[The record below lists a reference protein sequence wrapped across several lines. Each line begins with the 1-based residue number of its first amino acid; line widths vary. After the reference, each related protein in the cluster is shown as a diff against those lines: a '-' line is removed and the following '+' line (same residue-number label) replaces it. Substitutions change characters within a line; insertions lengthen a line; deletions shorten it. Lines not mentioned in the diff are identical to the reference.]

1 MSLRFQPKTRRE
13 FLQGAGGGLGLI
25 AFAGFAPS
33 FLVNSVLAETPR
45 AEKDRQILVLVQLA
59 GGNDGL
65 NTVVQ
70 HQDDNYHRLRPT
82 LGLRANA
89 GLHAIDDQLAL
100 NPGMGKMAQL
110 IKEGKMAVVQ
120 NVGYPNPNRSHFR
133 STEIWETASD
143 SDKTAYNGWLGRYFD
158 ACCDGEGKDP
168 LAIHGGD
175 VMPQTFQ
182 SDKPHNIFGISGA
195 GRGGRRADRKGA
207 RSASGGK
214 DETELLMD
222 LNEAPLA
229 TGDAG
234 DPADNAHYLRHTLM
248 DALLTESRVGEI
260 IANYQPSV
268 PYPGTGIGQSLQ
280 RIAALISAGLET
292 RVYYA
297 THGGFDTHANQ
308 LNRHAQLLGE
318 LSDALHAFQSD
329 LERKRLD
336 RQVLTMTFSEFGR
349 RPSENSTAGTDHGTS
364 APLFVMHSG
373 VQQAVNG
380 TAPNLAIKPNEDIT
394 FSTDFRQVYA
404 TVLHGFLQADPTKV
418 LGKTPYKELSF
429 L

>member
-13 FLQGAGGGLGLI
+13 FLQGAGTGLGLI

-33 FLVNSVLAETPR
+33 FLVNSVLAEAPK
-45 AEKDRQILVLVQLA
+45 AEKDRQILVLIQLA

-65 NTVVQ
+65 NTVVH
-70 HQDDNYHRLRPT
+70 HQNDNYYRLRPT
-82 LGLRANA
+82 IGLRMAA
-89 GLHAIDDQLAL
+89 GLHALNDQIAL
-100 NPGMGKMAQL
+100 NPAMGKMSQL

-143 SDKTAYNGWLGRYFD
+143 SDKSAYNGWVGRYFD
-158 ACCDGEGKDP
+158 ACCDGTGKDP

-175 VMPQTFQ
+175 VLPQTFQ
-182 SDKPHNIFGISGA
+182 ADMPHNIFGMGG
-195 GRGGRRADRKGA
+195 GRGGRNNKRGGK
-207 RSASGGK
+207 SASGGK

-222 LNEAPLA
+222 LNEAPL
-229 TGDAG
+229 TVGDAK
-234 DPADNAHYLRHTLM
+234 DPADNTHYLQHTLM

-260 IANYQPSV
+260 IANYKPSV
-268 PYPGTGIGQSLQ
+268 PYPGTGLGQSLQ

-297 THGGFDTHANQ
+297 TQGGFDTHANQ
-308 LNRHAQLLGE
+308 VNRHAQLLGE
-318 LSDALHAFQSD
+318 MSEALYAFQMD
-329 LERKRLD
+329 LEQKRLD

-364 APLFVMHSG
+364 APLFVMHTG
-373 VQQAVNG
+373 IKQGVNG
-380 TAPNLAIKPNEDIT
+380 TPPDLNIRPNDDIT
-394 FSTDFRQVYA
+394 FSTDFRQVYS
-404 TVLHGFLQADPTKV
+404 TVLRNFLKADPTKV
-418 LGKTPYKELSF
+418 LGKTAYKDLNF

>member
-13 FLQGAGGGLGLI
+13 FLQHAGGGLGLI

-33 FLVNSVLAETPR
+33 FLVNSVLAETPK

-65 NTVVQ
+65 NTVVH
-70 HQDDNYHRLRPT
+70 HQNDDYYRLRPT
-82 LGLRANA
+82 IGLRNAA
-89 GLHAIDDQLAL
+89 GLHAISDDLSL
-100 NPGMGKMAQL
+100 NPGMGKMARL

-143 SDKTAYNGWLGRYFD
+143 SDKSAYNGWVGRYFD
-158 ACCDGEGKDP
+158 ACCDGQGKDP

-182 SDKPHNIFGISGA
+182 SDKPHNIFGMGG
-195 GRGGRRADRKGA
+195 GRGGRSAKRGNK
-207 RSASGGK
+207 SASGGK

-229 TGDAG
+229 VGDAS
-234 DPADNAHYLRHTLM
+234 DPADNTHYLQHTLM

-260 IANYQPSV
+260 IASYRPSV
-268 PYPGTGIGQSLQ
+268 PYPGTNIGQSLQ
-280 RIAALISAGLET
+280 RIAALIAAGLET

-308 LNRHAQLLGE
+308 VNRHAQLLSE
-318 LSDALHAFQSD
+318 LSEALHAFQSD
-329 LERKRLD
+329 LEQKRLD

-364 APLFVMHSG
+364 APLFVMHTG
-373 VQQAVNG
+373 IKQAVNG
-380 TAPNLAIKPNEDIT
+380 TPPSLAIKPNEDIT
-394 FSTDFRQVYA
+394 FSTDFRQVYG
-404 TVLHGFLQADPTKV
+404 TVLRNFLQADPAKV
-418 LGKTPYKELSF
+418 LGKTPYKELGF
-429 L
+429 I

>member
-1 MSLRFQPKTRRE
+1 MRPRLQPKTRRE
-13 FLQGAGGGLGLI
+13 FLQHAGGGLGLI

-33 FLVNSVLAETPR
+33 FLVNSVLAEAPR

-65 NTVVQ
+65 NTVI
-70 HQDDNYHRLRPT
+70 HHRDDNYYRLRPT
-82 LGLRANA
+82 IGLRAAA
-89 GLHAIDDQLAL
+89 GLHAINDDLSL
-100 NPGMGKMAQL
+100 NPGMGRMAQL
-110 IKEGKMAVVQ
+110 IKDGKMAVVQ

-143 SDKTAYNGWLGRYFD
+143 SDKNAYNGWLGRYFD

-182 SDKPHNIFGISGA
+182 SDKPHNIFGMGG
-195 GRGGRRADRKGA
+195 GRGGRNAA
-207 RSASGGK
+207 RGGKSPSGGK

-234 DPADNAHYLRHTLM
+234 DPSDNTHYLRHTLM

-260 IANYQPSV
+260 IAAYKPSV
-268 PYPGTGIGQSLQ
+268 AYPGTGIGQSLQ
-280 RIAALISAGLET
+280 RIAALIAAGLET

-308 LNRHAQLLGE
+308 VNRHAQLLSE
-318 LSDALHAFQSD
+318 LSEALHAFQSD
-329 LERKRLD
+329 LEQKRLD

-364 APLFVMHSG
+364 APLFVMHTG
-373 VQQAVNG
+373 IKQAVDG
-380 TAPNLAIKPNEDIT
+380 TPPDLAIQPNEDIT

-404 TVLHGFLQADPTKV
+404 TVLRDFLQADPAKV
-418 LGKTPYKELSF
+418 LGKTPYKPLGF

>member
-13 FLQGAGGGLGLI
+13 FLQSASGGLGLI

-33 FLVNSVLAETPR
+33 FLVNSVMAEAPK

-70 HQDDNYHRLRPT
+70 HQDDNYYRLRPT
-82 LGLRANA
+82 IGLRAAA
-89 GLHAIDDQLAL
+89 GLHTINDQLSL
-100 NPGMGKMAQL
+100 NPGMGKMARM

-143 SDKTAYNGWLGRYFD
+143 SDKSAYNGWVGRYFD

-175 VMPQTFQ
+175 IMPQTFQ
-182 SDKPHNIFGISGA
+182 SDKPHNIFGMGG
-195 GRGGRRADRKGA
+195 GRGGRKANRGA
-207 RSASGGK
+207 KSNGGRK

-222 LNEAPLA
+222 LNEAPIVV
-229 TGDAG
+229 GDAN
-234 DPADNAHYLRHTLM
+234 DPADNTHYLKHTLM

-260 IANYQPSV
+260 IANYKPSV
-268 PYPGTGIGQSLQ
+268 NYPGTNIGQSLQ

-308 LNRHAQLLGE
+308 VNRHAQLLSE
-318 LSDALHAFQSD
+318 LSEALHAFQSD
-329 LERKRLD
+329 LEQKRLD

-364 APLFVMHSG
+364 APLFVMHTG
-373 VQQAVNG
+373 IKQAVNG
-380 TAPNLAIKPNEDIT
+380 TAPDLSIKPNEDIS
-394 FSTDFRQVYA
+394 FSTDFRQVYS
-404 TVLHGFLQADPTKV
+404 TVLHNFLQADPTKV
-418 LGKTPYKELSF
+418 LGKTPYRELGF

>member
-33 FLVNSVLAETPR
+33 FLVNSVLAEAPK

-65 NTVVQ
+65 NTVIH
-70 HQDDNYHRLRPT
+70 HQNDNYHRLRPT
-82 LGLRANA
+82 IGLRMEA

-100 NPGMGKMAQL
+100 NPGMGKMARL
-110 IKEGKMAVVQ
+110 IKDGKMAVVQ

-133 STEIWETASD
+133 STEIWETAVD
-143 SDKTAYNGWLGRYFD
+143 SNKTAYNGWVGRYFD

-182 SDKPHNIFGISGA
+182 SDKPHNIFGMGG
-195 GRGGRRADRKGA
+195 GRGGRRANRGA
-207 RSASGGK
+207 KSPSGGK

-222 LNEAPLA
+222 LNEAPLVV
-229 TGDAG
+229 GDASDPG
-234 DPADNAHYLRHTLM
+234 DNTHYLRHTLM

-260 IANYQPSV
+260 IANYKPSV
-268 PYPGTGIGQSLQ
+268 PYPASGLGQSLQ

-297 THGGFDTHANQ
+297 TQGGFDTHANQ
-308 LNRHAQLLGE
+308 VNRHAQLLNE
-318 LSDALHAFQSD
+318 LSEALHAFQSD
-329 LERKRLD
+329 LEQKRLD

-364 APLFVMHSG
+364 APLFVMHTG
-373 VQQAVNG
+373 IKQAVNG
-380 TAPNLAIKPNEDIT
+380 TPPDLAIKPNEDIT
-394 FSTDFRQVYA
+394 FSTDFRQVYG
-404 TVLHGFLQADPTKV
+404 TVLRNFLQADPAKV
-418 LGKTPYKELSF
+418 LGPTPYKELGF

>member
-13 FLQGAGGGLGLI
+13 FLQSASGGLGLI

-33 FLVNSVLAETPR
+33 FLVNSVMAEAPK

-70 HQDDNYHRLRPT
+70 HEDDNYHRLRPT
-82 LGLRANA
+82 IGLRKTA
-89 GLHAIDDQLAL
+89 GLHTINDQLAL
-100 NPGMGKMAQL
+100 NPGMGKMARM

-143 SDKTAYNGWLGRYFD
+143 SDKSAYNGWVGRYFD
-158 ACCDGEGKDP
+158 ACCDGQGKDP

-182 SDKPHNIFGISGA
+182 SDKPHNIFGIGG
-195 GRGGRRADRKGA
+195 GRGGRKAN
-207 RSASGGK
+207 RSAKSSGDRK

-222 LNEAPLA
+222 LNEAPIVV
-229 TGDAG
+229 GDAN
-234 DPADNAHYLRHTLM
+234 DPADNSHYLRHTLM

-260 IANYQPSV
+260 IANYKPSV
-268 PYPGTGIGQSLQ
+268 AYPGTGIGQSLQ

-308 LNRHAQLLGE
+308 VNRHAQLLFE
-318 LSDALHAFQSD
+318 
-329 LERKRLD
+329 
-336 RQVLTMTFSEFGR
+336 V
-349 RPSENSTAGTDHGTS
+349 
-364 APLFVMHSG
+364 
-373 VQQAVNG
+373 
-380 TAPNLAIKPNEDIT
+380 
-394 FSTDFRQVYA
+394 
-404 TVLHGFLQADPTKV
+404 
-418 LGKTPYKELSF
+418 
-429 L
+429 

>member
-33 FLVNSVLAETPR
+33 FLVNSVLAEAPK

-65 NTVVQ
+65 NTVIH
-70 HQDDNYHRLRPT
+70 HQNDNYHRLRPT
-82 LGLRANA
+82 IGLRMEA

-100 NPGMGKMAQL
+100 NPGMGKMARL
-110 IKEGKMAVVQ
+110 IKDGKMAVVQ

-133 STEIWETASD
+133 STEIWETAVD
-143 SDKTAYNGWLGRYFD
+143 SNKTAYNGWVGRYFD

-182 SDKPHNIFGISGA
+182 SDKPHNIFGMGG
-195 GRGGRRADRKGA
+195 GRGGRRANRGA
-207 RSASGGK
+207 KSPSGGK

-222 LNEAPLA
+222 LNEAPLVV
-229 TGDAG
+229 GDASDPG
-234 DPADNAHYLRHTLM
+234 DNTHYLRHTLM

-260 IANYQPSV
+260 IANYKPSV
-268 PYPGTGIGQSLQ
+268 PYPASGLGQSLQ

-297 THGGFDTHANQ
+297 TQGGFDTHANQ
-308 LNRHAQLLGE
+308 VNRHAQLLNE
-318 LSDALHAFQSD
+318 LSEALHAFQSD
-329 LERKRLD
+329 LEQKRLD

-364 APLFVMHSG
+364 APLFVMHTG
-373 VQQAVNG
+373 IKQAVNG
-380 TAPNLAIKPNEDIT
+380 TPPDLAIKPNEDIT
-394 FSTDFRQVYA
+394 FSTDFRQVYG
-404 TVLHGFLQADPTKV
+404 TVLRNFLQADPAKV
-418 LGKTPYKELSF
+418 LGKTPYKELGF
-429 L
+429 I

>member
-1 MSLRFQPKTRRE
+1 MSYAFRPKTRRE
-13 FLQGAGGGLGLI
+13 FLQGAGSGLGLI

-33 FLVNSVLAETPR
+33 FLVNSVLAETPK

-65 NTVVQ
+65 NTVIH
-70 HQDDNYHRLRPT
+70 HQNDNYYRLRPNI
-82 LGLRANA
+82 GLKTAA
-89 GLHAIDDQLAL
+89 GLHAINDQLSL
-100 NPGMGKMAQL
+100 NPGMGKMARM
-110 IKEGKMAVVQ
+110 IKDGKMAVVQ

-143 SDKTAYNGWLGRYFD
+143 SDKSAYNGWVGRYFD
-158 ACCDGEGKDP
+158 ACCDGVGKDP

-182 SDKPHNIFGISGA
+182 SDKPHNVFGMGG
-195 GRGGRRADRKGA
+195 GRGGRGSKRGGK
-207 RSASGGK
+207 SASGGK

-222 LNEAPLA
+222 LNEAPLIV
-229 TGDAG
+229 GDAN
-234 DPADNAHYLRHTLM
+234 DPADNTHYLKHTLM

-260 IANYQPSV
+260 IASYKPSV
-268 PYPGTGIGQSLQ
+268 PYPGTNIGQSLQ

-308 LNRHAQLLGE
+308 VNRHAQLLSE
-318 LSDALHAFQSD
+318 LSEALHAFQSD
-329 LERKRLD
+329 LEQKRLD

-364 APLFVMHSG
+364 APLFVMHTG
-373 VQQAVNG
+373 IKQAVNG
-380 TAPNLAIKPNEDIT
+380 TPPDLAIRPNEDIT
-394 FSTDFRQVYA
+394 FSTDFRQVYG
-404 TVLHGFLQADPTKV
+404 TVLRNFLQADPAKV
-418 LGKTPYKELSF
+418 LGKTPYKELGF
-429 L
+429 I